1 MLKVGDN
8 NIKKLRLYL
17 AGPLF
22 SVAERTFNHNLKKLL
37 TSYFDVYL
45 PQEDGGLIIHMIKA
59 GLPPKLASQKV
70 FDIDIRATNECDVF
84 LIILDGRAVD
94 EGAAFELGFAHA
106 KGKPCYGLKTDF
118 RQLLAFGNN
127 PMIDGP
133 IKKIF
138 ENIEELLDWAKSN
151 CDRGLNSVDNEAKDR
166 EESESIKTEAKSS
179 SPS

>member
-1 MLKVGDN
+1 MF
-8 NIKKLRLYL
+8 KKEGLNKRKPMVYL

-22 SVAERTFNHNLKKLL
+22 SLAERTFNHNLKKLL

-84 LIILDGRAVD
+84 LIILDGRTVD
-94 EGAAFELGFAHA
+94 EGAAFELGFAYA

-138 ENIEELLDWAKSN
+138 ENIEELLDWAKSYGGQN
-151 CDRGLNSVDNEAKDR
+151 TCNADNVARQEKKHILIKIEA
-166 EESESIKTEAKSS
+166 E
-179 SPS
+179 

>member
-1 MLKVGDN
+1 MHKNKDSTKYK
-8 NIKKLRLYL
+8 IYL

-22 SVAERTFNHNLKKLL
+22 SLAERTFNHKLKRLL
-37 TSYFDVYL
+37 AQYFDVYL
-45 PQEDGGLIIHMIKA
+45 PQEDGGLIINMIKA

-70 FDIDIRATNECDVF
+70 FDIDIRALNECDVF
-84 LIILDGRAVD
+84 LIILDGRSVD

-106 KGKPCYGLKTDF
+106 NGKPCYGLKTDF
-118 RQLLAFGNN
+118 RQLLATGNN

-133 IKKIF
+133 IERIF
-138 ENIEELLDWAKSN
+138 ESVEELLDWAESN
-151 CDRGLNSVDNEAKDR
+151 CDQGLNSVDNEAKDR

>member
-1 MLKVGDN
+1 MIELGKTKKPKV
-8 NIKKLRLYL
+8 YL

-22 SVAERTFNHNLKKLL
+22 SEAERTFNHNLKKLL
-37 TSYFDVYL
+37 TPYFDVYL

-70 FDIDIRATNECDVF
+70 FDIDIRAMKECDVF
-84 LIILDGRAVD
+84 LIILDGRSVD

-133 IKKIF
+133 LERIF
-138 ENIEELLDWAKSN
+138 ESVEELLDWAELN
-151 CDRGLNSVDNEAKDR
+151 CDRGLNSVDNKAKDR

>member
-1 MLKVGDN
+1 MKVN
-8 NIKKLRLYL
+8 KKNTKSRIYI

-22 SVAERTFNHNLKKLL
+22 SLAERTFNHNLKRMLAP
-37 TSYFDVYL
+37 YFDVYL
-45 PQEDGGLIIHMIKA
+45 PQEDGGLIINMIKA

-70 FDIDIRATNECDVF
+70 FDIDVRAMNECDVV

-94 EGAAFELGFAHA
+94 EGAAFELGFAYA

-133 IKKIF
+133 LEQTF
-138 ENIEELLDWAKSN
+138 ESIEDLLDWAKSYHKN
-151 CDRGLNSVDNEAKDR
+151 K
-166 EESESIKTEAKSS
+166 
-179 SPS
+179 SPSEIENDTNPDEKITLIKNEVEN